1 MKGVSGAW
9 SNQGFGY
16 PSLDSFHPVLQCV
29 GSSMLCTIF
38 GGEISN
44 RFAIGDL
51 ERSPPYLFLYL
62 LYSKEKQE
70 WKQEGTL
77 PGLNT
82 GESNFIE

>member
-1 MKGVSGAW
+1 MKGVSGAS

-16 PSLDSFHPVLQCV
+16 PSLDSFRLVLQRV

>member
-16 PSLDSFHPVLQCV
+16 PSLDSFHPVLQRV

-44 RFAIGDL
+44 KFAIGDFRDL
-51 ERSPPYLFLYL
+51 PHTYSCTW
-62 LYSKEKQE
+62 LYS
-70 WKQEGTL
+70 
-77 PGLNT
+77 NT
-82 GESNFIE
+82 KVETRDSASFECQGV